1 MTAAEKVAYLKGLA
15 EGLGLDKDEKY
26 GKVFTTLVDI
36 LEDLAYGLEEEQENS
51 LNIGD
56 ELDALSE
63 DLADVEDYLFG
74 EDECDCD
81 CDDCDCDCDDC
92 DDDDCCCCG
101 EDGEYCVVCPAC
113 GEELVLEAED
123 LESTIVNC
131 PACGETLELEF
142 EEDDEEDDEDED

>member
-74 EDECDCD
+74 EDDC
-81 CDDCDCDCDDC
+81 DCDCDCDDC
-92 DDDDCCCCG
+92 DDWDDCDGDCDNCDFDCEEEYFEVECPSCG
-101 EDGEYCVVCPAC
+101 EVVCFDESIDPDSLVCPSC
-113 GEELVLEAED
+113 GEKFECLIEA
-123 LESTIVNC
+123 
-131 PACGETLELEF
+131 
-142 EEDDEEDDEDED
+142 DEDEDEE

>member
-15 EGLGLDKDEKY
+15 EGMGLDKDEKY

-74 EDECDCD
+74 EDDCD
-81 CDDCDCDCDDC
+81 CCDD
-92 DDDDCCCCG
+92 DDDDCCCCDDD
-101 EDGEYCVVCPAC
+101 EEYSVVCPAC
-113 GEELVLEAED
+113 GEELELDIED
-123 LESTIVNC
+123 LESTVIEC
-131 PACGETLELEF
+131 PSCGETLELEF
-142 EEDDEEDDEDED
+142 DDEEVEEEDED

>member
-15 EGLGLDKDEKY
+15 EGMGLDKDEKY

-74 EDECDCD
+74 ED
-81 CDDCDCDCDDC
+81 DCDCDCDCCD
-92 DDDDCCCCG
+92 DDDDCCCG
-101 EDGEYCVVCPAC
+101 DDDDEYCVVCPAC

-142 EEDDEEDDEDED
+142 EDDDEDYEEEDED